1 MGGRGECL
9 GWGRGAPAHLIPEWK
24 EAPEAEWGP
33 SVCWVGQRMETAWE
47 AGRPDEGALPSP
59 WERPR
64 RLGTEP
70 LRALE
75 SVGFRIVGE
84 GGAHRLPLRSRERG
98 QG

>member
-9 GWGRGAPAHLIPEWK
+9 GWGRGSLILEQK
-24 EAPEAEWGP
+24 EAPEAEAEWGP